1 MVIYTHAIPTHTA
14 KEKIPKWTH
23 EVKISNLTVKLIILV
38 GKWRYFRLNLRK
50 NLHFYSFWPIL
61 DKTYAFN
68 HKKYRNKQ
76 KRSILRHN
84 DQFGRK
90 TGHFAT
96 KLTLIL
102 IWTYGFTQFWR
113 FYSSES
119 LKFRVWKWLRVI
131 KSSPLSK
138 ALIKTSDTLETTR
151 SQDLCIR

>member
-1 MVIYTHAIPTHTA
+1 MVIFTHATPTQTDI
-14 KEKIPKWTH
+14 EKIPKWTL
-23 EVKISNLTVKLIILV
+23 EVKFANLDVKLVILV
-38 GKWRYFRLNLRK
+38 GKWRYFRLNPRK

-61 DKTYAFN
+61 DETYAIN
-68 HKKYRNKQ
+68 HKNIEIS
-76 KRSILRHN
+76 KR
-84 DQFGRK
+84 DQFC
-90 TGHFAT
+90 TNIVDLDV
-96 KLTLIL
+96 KLVILQQNRRYFWHKPTL
-102 IWTYGFTQFWR
+102 QFWR